1 VTHARPPG
9 RRGPLLEPSGDFRR
23 RSRGARDGRDAPSR
37 REQGIALLIAI
48 TSIAILSVMLG
59 DMHQTTTTGY
69 LVATTQRDTLRAEYM
84 AKSGLNLTRLL
95 ISQEPAIRRIFAPI
109 YSSLLQ
115 GQSAPQLPVWSYAD
129 ILLQPFCNYE
139 QAREASSG
147 AAIDFRNAQGL
158 DGSPGTCEIISF
170 AENSRININNALFL
184 QGDRARLSL
193 AMQLFA
199 LMGGYQSP
207 SPYDTLFGRPDRD
220 GVVSSRQDVI
230 TAIIDWWDYD
240 TERTDFDPGSA
251 QVRTMGSEENI
262 YGRLEDPYDTKNAPF
277 DSLQEL
283 RLVRGITDDVWAT
296 FIEPRPDDP
305 ASRVVTIYGSRM
317 AHPNEAPPEVMLARA
332 CSFMPEQAL
341 CTDPIQQQ
349 SFITLVSTVR
359 GIAPLP
365 FFSRPN
371 DFVQFLEGKGF
382 LYEALAGYLGAD
394 NPLLFRPVTIPPEVR
409 QDLVRSFITRASII
423 TIHSTGRVG
432 RARVELEAVVNFHG
446 AWHPPPPLSGR
457 MPADG
462 IFHYYRVH

>member
-1 VTHARPPG
+1 
-9 RRGPLLEPSGDFRR
+9 
-23 RSRGARDGRDAPSR
+23 
-37 REQGIALLIAI
+37 
-48 TSIAILSVMLG
+48 
-59 DMHQTTTTGY
+59 
-69 LVATTQRDTLRAEYM
+69 
-84 AKSGLNLTRLL
+84 
-95 ISQEPAIRRIFAPI
+95 
-109 YSSLLQ
+109 
-115 GQSAPQLPVWSYAD
+115 
-129 ILLQPFCNYE
+129 
-139 QAREASSG
+139 
-147 AAIDFRNAQGL
+147 
-158 DGSPGTCEIISF
+158 
-170 AENSRININNALFL
+170 
-184 QGDRARLSL
+184 
-193 AMQLFA
+193 
-199 LMGGYQSP
+199 
-207 SPYDTLFGRPDRD
+207 
-220 GVVSSRQDVI
+220 
-230 TAIIDWWDYD
+230 
-240 TERTDFDPGSA
+240 GSA

-394 NPLLFRPVTIPPEVR
+394 NPLLFRPVTIP
-409 QDLVRSFITRASII
+409 
-423 TIHSTGRVG
+423 
-432 RARVELEAVVNFHG
+432 
-446 AWHPPPPLSGR
+446 
-457 MPADG
+457 
-462 IFHYYRVH
+462 